1 MRGDNIEEPDIY
13 LGPELSNMTN
23 VDGQQ
28 CRAMSSDKYCAAA
41 GTNVESVQEKRGLR
55 LPLKCATPLSCG
67 YRPEMDVTGDIKAD

>member
-1 MRGDNIEEPDIY
+1 MHISA
-13 LGPELSNMTN
+13 ELSNMTN

-67 YRPEMDVTGDIKAD
+67 YHPDMDVTEELKAYGVQWYQ